1 MSRDEDL
8 NHFKRVFPVCLL
20 KNCLAL
26 ATYAHSK
33 FLGTNSWYPLLSFVL
48 VAWHHPVSH
57 TILCTDCM
65 VSAIADAAR
74 LQARASWSWTSK
86 IKHWR
91 ISHGFPDFN
100 LQGETKHLLL
110 LLSVATVYQDGL
122 TVHPTRLSEQMT
134 LQHGPQLCSGSWRG
148 KIRRHRNLVLLS
160 LKTMDSWISTV
171 LSHLHPF
178 ASNHQ

>member
-33 FLGTNSWYPLLSFVL
+33 FWGTNSWYPLLSFVL

-91 ISHGFPDFN
+91 ISHGFPNFN
-100 LQGETKHLLL
+100 LQGETKAL
-110 LLSVATVYQDGL
+110 ATVAICCYCLSGWADCSSNPPFRANDA
-122 TVHPTRLSEQMT
+122 PTWASAVFGIMAWKNKEAQKFGPS
-134 LQHGPQLCSGSWRG
+134 QPQNHGFLDFN
-148 KIRRHRNLVLLS
+148 HFE
-160 LKTMDSWISTV
+160 
-171 LSHLHPF
+171 PF
-178 ASNHQ
+178 TTSMCQ

>member
-8 NHFKRVFPVCLL
+8 NHFRRVFPVCLL

-33 FLGTNSWYPLLSFVL
+33 ILGTNSWYPLLSSVL

-57 TILCTDCM
+57 TIRCTDCM

-91 ISHGFPDFN
+91 ISHGFPNFN
-100 LQGETKHLLL
+100 LQGETKHLLSVAICCYL
-110 LLSVATVYQDGL
+110 LLLFIRMGWLFIQPAFPSKWRSNMGL
-122 TVHPTRLSEQMT
+122 SCVRD
-134 LQHGPQLCSGSWRG
+134 HGVE
-148 KIRRHRNLVLLS
+148 K
-160 LKTMDSWISTV
+160 
-171 LSHLHPF
+171 
-178 ASNHQ
+178 